1 MYMNIMDSEK
11 VERLY
16 NVKSVVAILGAP
28 RVTVIRWIWEG
39 KLRAFK
45 LAGGRLWRVQESDL
59 MAFIDSGRR
68 GD

>member
-1 MYMNIMDSEK
+1 MEK
-11 VERLY
+11 LY
-16 NVKSVVAILGAP
+16 SVKEVIAILGVP
-28 RVTVIRWIWEG
+28 RVTVIRWTRKK